1 MRTEDLKTLYLGV
14 ILLDITSA
22 MFDELDKEV
31 DLFAMPINL
40 SNMAKIILV
49 FYSHCKPV
57 SYFAYSSCSSLTLI
71 RHIFDPTYL

>member
-57 SYFAYSSCSSLTLI
+57 SYCLLFMFLFDTNQAYL
-71 RHIFDPTYL
+71 